1 MNKNKGFTL
10 MELVVAMALL
20 VFVFLFSAALFDR
33 AIQGTPKLRNTI
45 TKNSEALSKMED
57 GIIDVK
63 EAYIYNQKAVK
74 A

>member
-45 TKNSEALSKMED
+45 TKNSEAMSKM
-57 GIIDVK
+57 
-63 EAYIYNQKAVK
+63 
-74 A
+74 